1 MNKFYKLVEGIVSKW
16 AIKDGIISVDW
27 TIGGLTGGSCW
38 GSSADTARTA
48 DPEPEFEDLDKIL
61 AEICP
66 NISFLQYKRL
76 CQAVIKTKDQT
87 ENGYYGNYYEKRIK
101 SFSIAELEEYLKD
114 NNLWNENAP

>member
-1 MNKFYKLVEGIVSKW
+1 MNKFYELVEGIVSKQ

-27 TIGGLTGGSCW
+27 TIGGITGGDCW
-38 GSSADTARTA
+38 GSDADIPRTA

-61 AEICP
+61 AEVCP

-76 CQAVIKTKDQT
+76 CQAIIKTKDWT
-87 ENGYYGNYYEKRIK
+87 EAGYYGNYYEKRIK

>member
-27 TIGGLTGGSCW
+27 TIGGITGGDCW
-38 GSSADTARTA
+38 GSDADIPRTA

-61 AEICP
+61 AEVCP

-76 CQAVIKTKDQT
+76 CQAIIKTKDWT
-87 ENGYYGNYYEKRIK
+87 EAGYYGNYYEKRIK

>member
-27 TIGGLTGGSCW
+27 TIGGVTGGDCW
-38 GSSADTARTA
+38 GSDADIPRTA

-61 AEICP
+61 AEVCP

-76 CQAVIKTKDQT
+76 CQAIIKTKDWT
-87 ENGYYGNYYEKRIK
+87 EAGYYGNYYEKRIK

>member
-1 MNKFYKLVEGIVSKW
+1 MNKFYKLVESIVSKW

-38 GSSADTARTA
+38 GGSADTARTA

-66 NISFLQYKRL
+66 NISFLQYRRL

-87 ENGYYGNYYEKRIK
+87 EGVIMEITMKK
-101 SFSIAELEEYLKD
+101 ESSLFL
-114 NNLWNENAP
+114 